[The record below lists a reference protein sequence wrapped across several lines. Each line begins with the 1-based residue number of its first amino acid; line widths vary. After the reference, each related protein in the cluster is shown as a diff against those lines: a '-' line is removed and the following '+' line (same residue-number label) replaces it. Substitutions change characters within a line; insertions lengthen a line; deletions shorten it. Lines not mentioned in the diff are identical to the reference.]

1 MSLFAKIKQ
10 IMPKLGL
17 SLKTSTSLDRVMA
30 NQNGTFLSKKKLEN
44 LWIVWWGFIQT
55 SFELM
60 WGRSA
65 IIERAG
71 NMPNFSKLEGYR
83 WIEVGVKNQKFC
95 NLPPNN

>member
-44 LWIVWWGFIQT
+44 L
-55 SFELM
+55 
-60 WGRSA
+60 
-65 IIERAG
+65 
-71 NMPNFSKLEGYR
+71 
-83 WIEVGVKNQKFC
+83 
-95 NLPPNN
+95 